1 MLREFTFVI
10 TIVPAVAICFHL
22 LRWRQDGQVAADD
35 EAAVEA
41 EVVGEHARV
50 EGIAVGNEENLFK
63 VLAECR
69 AGDNVNEGL
78 GAGAVKV
85 AEWFV
90 EDEEAGGSSEVAR
103 EGSDGKSQA

>member
-35 EAAVEA
+35 EAAIEA

-50 EGIAVGNEENLFK
+50 KGIAVGDEENLFK
-63 VLAECR
+63 VLAECG

-90 EDEEAGGSSEVAR
+90 EYEEAGGSSEVAR

>member
-10 TIVPAVAICFHL
+10 TIVPAVPICFHL
-22 LRWRQDGQVAADD
+22 LRWGQDGQVAADD

-41 EVVGEHARV
+41 EVVGEHASV

-63 VLAECR
+63 MLAEYG
-69 AGDNVNEGL
+69 ASDNVNKGL
-78 GAGAVKV
+78 GAGAVKG

-90 EDEEAGGSSEVAR
+90 EDEEARGSSEGAR
-103 EGSDGKSQA
+103 EGSNGKSQA